1 MERFLYLCDGL
12 IVKWERLHFD
22 SVSRGMKRKEGNDE
36 GDGNKKA
43 RGESTEYKPLLI
55 ASVVEHCKG
64 CGIPCHQR
72 ETYKLKEHPDFNKE
86 GKWLNCSSYKK
97 MKTLNVSKGVEEERP
112 MLKWNASGAL
122 ADPKYP
128 SSRRADRS
136 EQSGKPRERRRSDD
150 SRSGG
155 IYGIARHSVPDIG
168 GGQRGSWVEGRYA
181 SLMCYH
187 NNSFV
192 RL

>member
-55 ASVVEHCKG
+55 ASVVEHCKS

-72 ETYKLKEHPDFNKE
+72 ETYTPPPTSLLPVLRMDE
-86 GKWLNCSSYKK
+86 L
-97 MKTLNVSKGVEEERP
+97 M
-112 MLKWNASGAL
+112 
-122 ADPKYP
+122 
-128 SSRRADRS
+128 
-136 EQSGKPRERRRSDD
+136 D
-150 SRSGG
+150 S
-155 IYGIARHSVPDIG
+155 
-168 GGQRGSWVEGRYA
+168 
-181 SLMCYH
+181 
-187 NNSFV
+187 
-192 RL
+192 